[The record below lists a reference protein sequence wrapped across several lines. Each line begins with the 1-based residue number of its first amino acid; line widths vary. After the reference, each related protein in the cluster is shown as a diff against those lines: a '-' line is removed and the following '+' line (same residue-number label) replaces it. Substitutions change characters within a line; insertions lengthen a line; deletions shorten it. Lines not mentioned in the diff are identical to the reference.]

1 MANIILNEEQNNVY
15 NNLLKFLNS
24 DESEVLLIGYAGTG
38 KTTLITKFI
47 NDIIND
53 KLVKRIAI
61 AAPTHKAV
69 GIIKNKLYG
78 NIYEKEKS
86 KNLMKYVEVLTIHRL
101 LNYQNYID
109 NNGNTYFAKG
119 LVDTNWDIY
128 NLIVIDECSML
139 NNQIIND
146 IVLEL
151 QRNYEENKNN
161 KLKVIYLG
169 DPAQLPPVNQKIS
182 KIFTRDIT
190 KYYLEK
196 IIRTKNNNIMDL
208 SNQHRKWILSGN
220 DDDMPNLELYNSNTI
235 KIHDN
240 SSEWLNNFI
249 TNNSKNNI
257 ILSWTN
263 KKCNLYNDYIR
274 KAIFKK
280 ENLAKYELGEILIF
294 QDYYRVKL
302 GDYDKDNNKDNNNN
316 NNNYINFYTSEQVK
330 LYDIKTR
337 ITKFDNLKVKKSSSF
352 LPQNIVDI
360 YTDYVNKLNKIIDDN
375 PIRIYEMQVRKI
387 NSDEN
392 IYVDNFNK
400 LKKKIEI
407 NIYKSKSKT
416 LSQYEKL
423 VLINNIDKNINFM
436 NNLVHKYNETLF
448 TNGLNDENITIM
460 TIHEDDIIKYNEIV
474 EIGNIKLLK
483 LKEKLYSKINKIKDI
498 DNMEKCN
505 LFSIIEKKMNTLWKE
520 WQNKIIDSM
529 AQLNYG
535 YCITV
540 HKSQGSTFNNVY
552 IDIADIFENKS
563 KDEVLKCLYTAITRT
578 SDSLELLL

>member
-1 MANIILNEEQNNVY
+1 MTNIILNEEQNNVY
-15 NNLLKFLNS
+15 NNLLKFLQS

-86 KNLMKYVEVLTIHRL
+86 KNLKKYVEVLTIHRL

-151 QRNYEENKNN
+151 QRNYEENK

-220 DDDMPNLELYNSNTI
+220 DDDMPKLELYNSDTI

-240 SSEWLNNFI
+240 TSLWLNNFI

-280 ENLAKYELGEILIF
+280 ENLEKYELGEILIF

-302 GDYDKDNNKDNNNN
+302 GDSDNNKD

-337 ITKFDNLKVKKSSSF
+337 ITKFDNLKVKKSSSI
-352 LPQNIVDI
+352 LPENIVDI

-375 PIRIYEMQVRKI
+375 PIRIYELQVRKI

-416 LSQYEKL
+416 LSEYEKL

-436 NNLVHKYNETLF
+436 NNSVYKYHESLF
-448 TNGLNDENITIM
+448 NNVLNDENITIT

-474 EIGNIKLLK
+474 EIGNVKLLK

-498 DNMEKCN
+498 DNIEKCN

-520 WQNKIIDSM
+520 WQNKIIDSI

-540 HKSQGSTFNNVY
+540 HKSQGSTFSNVY

>member
-1 MANIILNEEQNNVY
+1 MTNDIILNEEQHNVY
-15 NNLLKFLNS
+15 NNLLKFLQS
-24 DESEVLLIGYAGTG
+24 DENELLLIGYAGTG

-47 NDIIND
+47 NDIINNRY
-53 KLVKRIAI
+53 VKRIAV

-109 NNGNTYFAKG
+109 NNGNSYFAKS
-119 LVDTNWDIY
+119 LVDTNWNIY

-146 IVLEL
+146 ILLEL
-151 QRNYEENKNN
+151 QKNYEENKQKNN
-161 KLKVIYLG
+161 KLKIIYLG

-196 IIRTKNNNIMDL
+196 IIRTNNNNIMDL

-220 DDDMPNLELYNSNTI
+220 DDDMPNLELYNSNSI
-235 KIHDN
+235 KIHN
-240 SSEWLNNFI
+240 NTKIWLDNFI
-249 TNNSKNNI
+249 NNNNKNNI

-274 KAIFKK
+274 KSIFKK
-280 ENLAKYELGEILIF
+280 ENLLKYELGEILIF
-294 QDYYRVKL
+294 QDYYRVKI
-302 GDYDKDNNKDNNNN
+302 NNNN
-316 NNNYINFYTSEQVK
+316 DNNDNNYINFYTSEQIK
-330 LYDIKTR
+330 LYNINTK
-337 ITKFDNLKVKKSSSF
+337 IIKFDNLKIKKTNSLLPEDINSIYINYVK
-352 LPQNIVDI
+352 
-360 YTDYVNKLNKIIDDN
+360 KLNKIIDDN
-375 PIRIYEMQVRKI
+375 PIKIYELQVKKI

-392 IYVDNFNK
+392 IYIDNFNN

-407 NIYKSKSKT
+407 SFNKLKYKV
-416 LSQYEKL
+416 LSENEKINF
-423 VLINNIDKNINFM
+423 INNIEKNINFI
-436 NNLVHKYNETLF
+436 NNLIYKYHESLIN
-448 TNGLNDENITIM
+448 NGLNTIDENIKIT
-460 TIHEDDIIKYNEIV
+460 TIHENDTIKYNEII

-483 LKEKLYSKINKIKDI
+483 LKEKLYSKINKIKNI
-498 DNMEKCN
+498 DNIEKCN
-505 LFSIIEKKMNTLWKE
+505 LFSIVEKKMNTLWKE
-520 WQNKIIDSM
+520 WQTKVIDSM

-540 HKSQGSTFNNVY
+540 HKSQGSTFSNVY
-552 IDIADIFENKS
+552 IDIADIFENKN
-563 KDEVLKCLYTAITRT
+563 KDEILKCLYTAITRT

>member
-1 MANIILNEEQNNVY
+1 MTLNEHRLSQISNIILNEEQNNVY

-47 NDIIND
+47 NDIVKD

-78 NIYEKEKS
+78 NIYEKENS
-86 KNLMKYVEVLTIHRL
+86 KNMMKYVEVLTIHRL

-220 DDDMPNLELYNSNTI
+220 DNDMPNLELYNSNTI

-240 SSEWLNNFI
+240 TSVWLNDFI
-249 TNNSKNNI
+249 TNNNKNNI
-257 ILSWTN
+257 ILCWTN
-263 KKCNLYNDYIR
+263 KKCNLYNDFIR

-280 ENLAKYELGEILIF
+280 QNLLKYELGEILIF
-294 QDYYRVKL
+294 QDYYRVKM
-302 GDYDKDNNKDNNNN
+302 DNNND
-316 NNNYINFYTSEQVK
+316 NYINFYTSEQIK
-330 LYDIKTR
+330 LYEINTK
-337 ITKFDNLKVKKSSSF
+337 IIKFDKLKVKNNSI
-352 LPQNIVDI
+352 LPENIVDI
-360 YTDYVNKLNKIIDDN
+360 YTNCVNKLNKIIDDN

-392 IYVDNFNK
+392 IYINNFNK

-407 NIYKSKSKT
+407 NIYKSKSKILT
-416 LSQYEKL
+416 EYEKL
-423 VLINNIDKNINFM
+423 VIINNIDKNINFM
-436 NNLVHKYNETLF
+436 NNLVYKYHESLFNNELI
-448 TNGLNDENITIM
+448 NENLTII
-460 TIHEDDIIKYNEIV
+460 TIHEDDTIKYNELV
-474 EIGNIKLLK
+474 EIGNGKLLK

-520 WQNKIIDSM
+520 WQNKIIDSI

-540 HKSQGSTFNNVY
+540 HKSQGSTFSNVY

-578 SDSLELLL
+578 SDSLDLLL

>member
-86 KNLMKYVEVLTIHRL
+86 KNLKKYVEVLTIHRL

-151 QRNYEENKNN
+151 QRNNEENK

-220 DDDMPNLELYNSNTI
+220 DDDMPKLELYNSDTI

-240 SSEWLNNFI
+240 TSLWLNNFI

-280 ENLAKYELGEILIF
+280 ENLEKYELGEILIF

-302 GDYDKDNNKDNNNN
+302 GDSDNNKD

-337 ITKFDNLKVKKSSSF
+337 ITKFDNLKVKKSSSI
-352 LPQNIVDI
+352 LPENIVDI

-375 PIRIYEMQVRKI
+375 PIRIYELQVRKI

-416 LSQYEKL
+416 LSEYEKL

-436 NNLVHKYNETLF
+436 NNSVYKYHESLF
-448 TNGLNDENITIM
+448 NNVLNDENITIT

-474 EIGNIKLLK
+474 EIGNVKLLK

-498 DNMEKCN
+498 DNIEKCN

-520 WQNKIIDSM
+520 WQNKIIDSI

-540 HKSQGSTFNNVY
+540 HKSQGSTFSNVY

>member
-24 DESEVLLIGYAGTG
+24 DESELLLIGYAGTG

-86 KNLMKYVEVLTIHRL
+86 KNLKKYIEVLTIHRL

-151 QRNYEENKNN
+151 ERNYENKNN

-196 IIRTKNNNIMDL
+196 IIRTNNNNIMDL
-208 SNQHRKWILSGN
+208 SNQHRKWILSG
-220 DDDMPNLELYNSNTI
+220 DDKDMPNLEIYNSNTI

-240 SSEWLNNFI
+240 TCVWLDNFI
-249 TNNSKNNI
+249 NNSNKNNI

-294 QDYYRVKL
+294 QDYYRVKI
-302 GDYDKDNNKDNNNN
+302 GDIENI
-316 NNNYINFYTSEQVK
+316 NNYINFYTSEQVK
-330 LYDIKTR
+330 LYDIKKK
-337 ITKFDNLKVKKSSSF
+337 ITKLENLKVKKTSNI
-352 LPQNIVDI
+352 LPDNINNIYIEYVD
-360 YTDYVNKLNKIIDDN
+360 KLNKIIDDN
-375 PIRIYEMQVRKI
+375 PIKIYELQVRKI

-392 IYVDNFNK
+392 IYVDNFNN

-416 LSQYEKL
+416 FTEYEKIAI
-423 VLINNIDKNINFM
+423 INNIDKNINFM
-436 NNLVHKYNETLF
+436 NNLVYKYNESLNN
-448 TNGLNDENITIM
+448 NGIVNADENITIT
-460 TIHEDDIIKYNEIV
+460 TIHEDDAIKYNEII
-474 EIGNIKLLK
+474 EIGNVKLLK

-498 DNMEKCN
+498 DNIEKCN

-540 HKSQGSTFNNVY
+540 HKSQGSTFSNVY

>member
-1 MANIILNEEQNNVY
+1 MSNIILNEEQNNVY
-15 NNLLKFLNS
+15 NNLLKFLQS
-24 DESEVLLIGYAGTG
+24 DESELLLIGYAGTG

-47 NDIIND
+47 NDIIN
-53 KLVKRIAI
+53 KKVVKRIAI

-78 NIYEKEKS
+78 NIYEKENSKS
-86 KNLMKYVEVLTIHRL
+86 LMKYVEVLTIHRL

-109 NNGNTYFAKG
+109 NNGNTYFSKG

-146 IVLEL
+146 IILEL
-151 QRNYEENKNN
+151 EKNYEDNKQKNN
-161 KLKVIYLG
+161 KLKIIYLG

-196 IIRTKNNNIMDL
+196 IIRTNNNNIMDL

-220 DDDMPNLELYNSNTI
+220 DDDMPNLELYNSNSI

-240 SSEWLNNFI
+240 TSIWLNNFI
-249 TNNSKNNI
+249 NNNNKNNI

-274 KAIFKK
+274 KSIFKK
-280 ENLAKYELGEILIF
+280 ENLSKYELGEILIF
-294 QDYYRVKL
+294 QDYYRVKI
-302 GDYDKDNNKDNNNN
+302 GDNKDI
-316 NNNYINFYTSEQVK
+316 NNYINFYTSEQVK
-330 LYDIKTR
+330 LYDINTK
-337 ITKFDNLKVKKSSSF
+337 ITKFENLKVKKTSNL
-352 LPQNIVDI
+352 LPENINDI
-360 YTDYVNKLNKIIDDN
+360 YIEYVEKLNKIIDDN
-375 PIRIYEMQVRKI
+375 PIKIYELQVRKI

-392 IYVDNFNK
+392 IYNDNFNN

-416 LSQYEKL
+416 FTEFEKINI
-423 VLINNIDKNINFM
+423 INNIDKNINFM
-436 NNLVHKYNETLF
+436 NNLVYKYNESLIN
-448 TNGLNDENITIM
+448 NGLINTIDENITIK
-460 TIHEDDIIKYNEIV
+460 TIHENDVIKYNELI

-498 DNMEKCN
+498 DNIKKCN

-520 WQNKIIDSM
+520 WQNKIIDSI

>member
-1 MANIILNEEQNNVY
+1 
-15 NNLLKFLNS
+15 
-24 DESEVLLIGYAGTG
+24 LIGYAGTG

-47 NDIIND
+47 NDIINK

-78 NIYEKEKS
+78 NIYEKENSKS
-86 KNLMKYVEVLTIHRL
+86 LMKYVEVLTIHRL

-109 NNGNTYFAKG
+109 NNGNTYFSKG

-146 IVLEL
+146 IILEL
-151 QRNYEENKNN
+151 EKNYEDNKQKNN
-161 KLKVIYLG
+161 KLKIIYLG

-196 IIRTKNNNIMDL
+196 IIRTNNNNIMDL

-220 DDDMPNLELYNSNTI
+220 DDDMPNLELYNSNSI

-240 SSEWLNNFI
+240 TSIWLNNFI
-249 TNNSKNNI
+249 NNNNKNNI

-274 KAIFKK
+274 KSIFKK
-280 ENLAKYELGEILIF
+280 ENLSKYELGEILIF
-294 QDYYRVKL
+294 QDYYRVKI
-302 GDYDKDNNKDNNNN
+302 GESDNIKNNNKDI
-316 NNNYINFYTSEQVK
+316 NNYINFYTSEQVK
-330 LYDIKTR
+330 LYDINTK
-337 ITKFDNLKVKKSSSF
+337 ITKFENLKVKKTSNL
-352 LPQNIVDI
+352 LPENINDI
-360 YTDYVNKLNKIIDDN
+360 YIEYVEKLNKIIDDN
-375 PIRIYEMQVRKI
+375 PIKIYELQVRKI

-392 IYVDNFNK
+392 IYNDNFNN

-416 LSQYEKL
+416 FTEFEKINI
-423 VLINNIDKNINFM
+423 INNIDKNINFM
-436 NNLVHKYNETLF
+436 NNLVYKYNESLIN
-448 TNGLNDENITIM
+448 NGLINTIDENITIK
-460 TIHEDDIIKYNEIV
+460 TIHENDVIKYNELI

-498 DNMEKCN
+498 DNINKCN
-505 LFSIIEKKMNTLWKE
+505 LFSIVEKKMNALWKE

>member
-1 MANIILNEEQNNVY
+1 MSNIILNEEQNNVY
-15 NNLLKFLNS
+15 NNLLNFLKS

-47 NDIIND
+47 NDIINN
-53 KLVKRIAI
+53 KYVKRIAI

-78 NIYEKEKS
+78 NIYEKENSKS
-86 KNLMKYVEVLTIHRL
+86 LMKYVEVLTIHRL
-101 LNYQNYID
+101 LNYQNYVD

-146 IVLEL
+146 IILEL
-151 QRNYEENKNN
+151 ERNYENKNN
-161 KLKVIYLG
+161 KLKIIYLG

-196 IIRTKNNNIMDL
+196 IIRTNNNNIMDL

-220 DDDMPNLELYNSNTI
+220 DNDMPNLELYNSNTI

-240 SSEWLNNFI
+240 TNEWLNNFI
-249 TNNSKNNI
+249 TNTNKNNI

-263 KKCNLYNDYIR
+263 KKCNLYNDFIR
-274 KAIFKK
+274 KSIFKK
-280 ENLAKYELGEILIF
+280 ENLSRYELGEILIF
-294 QDYYRVKL
+294 QDYYRVKISE
-302 GDYDKDNNKDNNNN
+302 NKDINS
-316 NNNYINFYTSEQVK
+316 YINFYTSEQVK
-330 LYDIKTR
+330 LYNINTK
-337 ITKFDNLKVKKSSSF
+337 IIKFDNLKVKKTSNL
-352 LPQNIVDI
+352 LPENINNL
-360 YTDYVNKLNKIIDDN
+360 YVEYIEKLNKIIDDN
-375 PIRIYEMQVRKI
+375 PIKIYELEIRKI

-392 IYVDNFNK
+392 IYIDNFNN

-416 LSQYEKL
+416 YSQYEKINI
-423 VLINNIDKNINFM
+423 INNIDKNINFM
-436 NNLVHKYNETLF
+436 NNLVYKYNESLY
-448 TNGLNDENITIM
+448 NNELINENITIH
-460 TIHEDDIIKYNEIV
+460 TIHEDDIIKYNEII

-483 LKEKLYSKINKIKDI
+483 LKEKLYSQINKIKNTNNI
-498 DNMEKCN
+498 EKCN
-505 LFSIIEKKMNTLWKE
+505 FFSIIEKKMNTLWKD
-520 WQNKIIDSM
+520 WQSKIIDSM

>member
-1 MANIILNEEQNNVY
+1 MANIILNDEQNNVY
-15 NNLLKFLNS
+15 NNLLKFLQS

-47 NDIIND
+47 NDIIKD

-86 KNLMKYVEVLTIHRL
+86 KNLKKYVEVLTIHRL

-109 NNGNTYFAKG
+109 NNGNSYFAKG

-249 TNNSKNNI
+249 TNSSKNNI

-294 QDYYRVKL
+294 QDYYRVKI
-302 GDYDKDNNKDNNNN
+302 GDNKDI
-316 NNNYINFYTSEQVK
+316 NNYINFYTSEQVK

-337 ITKFDNLKVKKSSSF
+337 IIKFDNLKVKKSSSI
-352 LPQNIVDI
+352 LPENIVDI
-360 YTDYVNKLNKIIDDN
+360 YNDYVNKLNKIIDDN
-375 PIRIYEMQVRKI
+375 PIKIYEMQVRKI

-416 LSQYEKL
+416 LTEYEKL

-436 NNLVHKYNETLF
+436 NNLVYKYNETLF
-448 TNGLNDENITIM
+448 NNELINENITIT
-460 TIHEDDIIKYNEIV
+460 TIHEDDAIKYNEII
-474 EIGNIKLLK
+474 EIGNVKLLK

-498 DNMEKCN
+498 DNIEKCN

>member
-1 MANIILNEEQNNVY
+1 MANIILNEEQSNVY
-15 NNLLKFLNS
+15 NNLLNFLSS

-47 NDIIND
+47 NDIINN

-86 KNLMKYVEVLTIHRL
+86 KNLKKYVEVLTIHRL

-146 IVLEL
+146 IILEL
-151 QRNYEENKNN
+151 ERNFENKNN

-196 IIRTKNNNIMDL
+196 IIRTNNNNIMDL

-220 DDDMPNLELYNSNTI
+220 DKDMPNLELFNSDTI

-240 SSEWLNNFI
+240 TTVWLNNFI
-249 TNNSKNNI
+249 NNSNKNNI

-280 ENLAKYELGEILIF
+280 ENLSKYELGEILIF
-294 QDYYRVKL
+294 QDYYRVKI
-302 GDYDKDNNKDNNNN
+302 GDDNI
-316 NNNYINFYTSEQVK
+316 NNYINFYTSEQVK
-330 LYDIKTR
+330 LFDINTK
-337 ITKFDNLKVKKSSSF
+337 ITKLENLKVMKSNNI
-352 LPQNIVDI
+352 LPENIFNIYIEYVD
-360 YTDYVNKLNKIIDDN
+360 KLNKIIDDN
-375 PIRIYEMQVRKI
+375 PIKIYELQVRKI

-392 IYVDNFNK
+392 IYIDNFNN

-416 LSQYEKL
+416 LTNKDKIDI
-423 VLINNIDKNINFM
+423 INNIDKNINFI
-436 NNLVHKYNETLF
+436 NNTVYKYHESLIND
-448 TNGLNDENITIM
+448 GLINENITIK
-460 TIHEDDIIKYNEIV
+460 TIHEDDAIKYNEII
-474 EIGNIKLLK
+474 EIGNVKLLK

-498 DNMEKCN
+498 DNVEKCN

-520 WQNKIIDSM
+520 WQNKIIDSI

-540 HKSQGSTFNNVY
+540 HKSQGSTFSNVY

>member
-1 MANIILNEEQNNVY
+1 MSNIILNEEQNNVY
-15 NNLLKFLNS
+15 NNLLKFLQSN
-24 DESEVLLIGYAGTG
+24 ESEVLLIGYAGTG

-47 NDIIND
+47 NDIINN

-78 NIYEKEKS
+78 NISEKENS

-146 IVLEL
+146 IIIELEK
-151 QRNYEENKNN
+151 NYEENKNN

-196 IIRTKNNNIMDL
+196 IIRTNNNNIMDL
-208 SNQHRKWILSGN
+208 SNQHRKWILSG
-220 DDDMPNLELYNSNTI
+220 DDKDMPNLELYNSNSI

-240 SSEWLNNFI
+240 TSVWLNNFI
-249 TNNSKNNI
+249 NNNNKNNI

-280 ENLAKYELGEILIF
+280 QNLSKYELGEILIF
-294 QDYYRVKL
+294 QDYYRVKI
-302 GDYDKDNNKDNNNN
+302 GENDNIKNNNN
-316 NNNYINFYTSEQVK
+316 INNYINFYTSEQVK
-330 LYDIKTR
+330 LYGINTKIIK
-337 ITKFDNLKVKKSSSF
+337 FENLKVKKTSSL
-352 LPQNIVDI
+352 LPENINDI
-360 YTDYVNKLNKIIDDN
+360 YIEYVDKLNKIINDN
-375 PIRIYEMQVRKI
+375 PIKIYELQVRKI

-392 IYVDNFNK
+392 IYNDNFNN

-407 NIYKSKSKT
+407 NIYKSKFKT
-416 LSQYEKL
+416 FTEYEKINI
-423 VLINNIDKNINFM
+423 INNIDKNINFM
-436 NNLVHKYNETLF
+436 NNLVHKYHELLIN
-448 TNGLNDENITIM
+448 NGLINENITIK
-460 TIHEDDIIKYNEIV
+460 TIHENDVIKYNELI

-498 DNMEKCN
+498 DNIKKCN
-505 LFSIIEKKMNTLWKE
+505 LFSFVEKKMNTLWKE
-520 WQNKIIDSM
+520 WQSKIIDSI

-540 HKSQGSTFNNVY
+540 HKSQGSTFSNVY

>member
-1 MANIILNEEQNNVY
+1 MANIILNEEQQNVY
-15 NNLLKFLNS
+15 NNLLKFLQS

-47 NDIIND
+47 NDIINN
-53 KLVKRIAI
+53 KLVKRIAL

-78 NIYEKEKS
+78 NIYD
-86 KNLMKYVEVLTIHRL
+86 KNLMKYVEILTIHRL

-146 IVLEL
+146 ILLEL
-151 QRNYEENKNN
+151 ERNYENKNN

-196 IIRTKNNNIMDL
+196 IIRTNNNNIMDL

-220 DDDMPNLELYNSNTI
+220 DDDMPNLEKYNSTTI
-235 KIHDN
+235 KIHN
-240 SSEWLNNFI
+240 NTSVWLNNFI
-249 TNNSKNNI
+249 NNNNKNNI
-257 ILSWTN
+257 ILCWTN

-280 ENLAKYELGEILIF
+280 ENLSKYELGEILIF
-294 QDYYRVKL
+294 KDYYRVKI
-302 GDYDKDNNKDNNNN
+302 GDSDNIKNNNKDI
-316 NNNYINFYTSEQVK
+316 NNYINFYTSEQVK
-330 LYDIKTR
+330 LYDINTKK
-337 ITKFDNLKVKKSSSF
+337 IKFDNLKVKKTSSI
-352 LPQNIVDI
+352 LPENIVNI
-360 YTDYVNKLNKIIDDN
+360 YTEYVEKLNKIIDDN
-375 PIRIYEMQVRKI
+375 PIKIYELQVRKI

-400 LKKKIEI
+400 LKKKVEI
-407 NIYKSKSKT
+407 NIYKSKSKILT
-416 LSQYEKL
+416 EYEKL
-423 VLINNIDKNINFM
+423 DIINNIDKNINFM
-436 NNLVHKYNETLF
+436 NNLVYKYYESLIND
-448 TNGLNDENITIM
+448 GLINENITIK
-460 TIHEDDIIKYNEIV
+460 TIHEDDVIKYNELID
-474 EIGNIKLLK
+474 IGNIKLLK

-498 DNMEKCN
+498 DNMKKCN
-505 LFSIIEKKMNTLWKE
+505 LFSIVEKKMNALWKD

>member
-1 MANIILNEEQNNVY
+1 MINIILNEEQNNVY
-15 NNLLKFLNS
+15 NNLLKFLHS

-47 NDIIND
+47 NDIINQR
-53 KLVKRIAI
+53 LVKRIAI

-78 NIYEKEKS
+78 NIYEKENSKS
-86 KNLMKYVEVLTIHRL
+86 LMKYVEVLTIHRL

-151 QRNYEENKNN
+151 EKNYEDNKQKNN
-161 KLKVIYLG
+161 KLKIIYLG

-196 IIRTKNNNIMDL
+196 IIRTNNNNIMDL
-208 SNQHRKWILSGN
+208 SNQHRKWILSG
-220 DDDMPNLELYNSNTI
+220 DDKDMPNLELYNSNSI

-240 SSEWLNNFI
+240 TSVWLNNFI
-249 TNNSKNNI
+249 NNNNKNNI

-280 ENLAKYELGEILIF
+280 QNLSKYELGEILIF
-294 QDYYRVKL
+294 QDYYRVKI
-302 GDYDKDNNKDNNNN
+302 GENDNIKNNNN
-316 NNNYINFYTSEQVK
+316 INNYINFYTSEQVK
-330 LYDIKTR
+330 LYGINTKIIK
-337 ITKFDNLKVKKSSSF
+337 FENLKVKKTSSL
-352 LPQNIVDI
+352 LPENINDI
-360 YTDYVNKLNKIIDDN
+360 YIEYVDKLNKIINDN
-375 PIRIYEMQVRKI
+375 PIKIYELQVRKI

-392 IYVDNFNK
+392 IYNDNFNN

-407 NIYKSKSKT
+407 NIYKSKFKT
-416 LSQYEKL
+416 FTEYEKINI
-423 VLINNIDKNINFM
+423 INNIDKNINFM
-436 NNLVHKYNETLF
+436 NNLVHKYHESLIN
-448 TNGLNDENITIM
+448 NGLINENITIK
-460 TIHEDDIIKYNEIV
+460 TIHENDVIKYNELI

-498 DNMEKCN
+498 DNIKKCN
-505 LFSIIEKKMNTLWKE
+505 LFSFVEKKMNTLWKE
-520 WQNKIIDSM
+520 WQSKIIDSI

-540 HKSQGSTFNNVY
+540 HKSQGSTFSNVY

>member
-1 MANIILNEEQNNVY
+1 MHHIILNEEQNNVY
-15 NNLLKFLNS
+15 NNLLKFLQS

-47 NDIIND
+47 NDIIKE

-78 NIYEKEKS
+78 NIYEKENS
-86 KNLMKYVEVLTIHRL
+86 KNFMKYVEVLTIHRL

-146 IVLEL
+146 IILEL
-151 QRNYEENKNN
+151 QRNNEENKNN

-208 SNQHRKWILSGN
+208 SNQHRKWILSG
-220 DDDMPNLELYNSNTI
+220 DDKDMPNLELYNSNTI

-240 SSEWLNNFI
+240 SSVWLNNFI
-249 TNNSKNNI
+249 TNSNKNNI

-294 QDYYRVKL
+294 QDYYRVKI
-302 GDYDKDNNKDNNNN
+302 GDSNNIKNNNKDT
-316 NNNYINFYTSEQVK
+316 NNYINFYTSEQVK

-337 ITKFDNLKVKKSSSF
+337 ITKFDNLKVKKSSSI
-352 LPQNIVDI
+352 LPENIVDI

-375 PIRIYEMQVRKI
+375 PIRIYELQVSKI
-387 NSDEN
+387 NNDEN

-407 NIYKSKSKT
+407 NIYKSKSKILT
-416 LSQYEKL
+416 EYEKL
-423 VLINNIDKNINFM
+423 VIINNIDKNINFM
-436 NNLVHKYNETLF
+436 NNSVYKYHESLF
-448 TNGLNDENITIM
+448 NNGLNDENITII
-460 TIHEDDIIKYNEIV
+460 TIHEDDTIKYNELV

-505 LFSIIEKKMNTLWKE
+505 LFSIIEKKMNTLSNWFC
-520 WQNKIIDSM
+520 S
-529 AQLNYG
+529 G
-535 YCITV
+535 YMPRI
-540 HKSQGSTFNNVY
+540 
-552 IDIADIFENKS
+552 
-563 KDEVLKCLYTAITRT
+563 
-578 SDSLELLL
+578 

>member
-1 MANIILNEEQNNVY
+1 MTNDIILNEEQHNVY
-15 NNLLKFLNS
+15 NNLLKFLQS
-24 DESEVLLIGYAGTG
+24 DENELLLIGYAGTG

-47 NDIIND
+47 NDIINNRY
-53 KLVKRIAI
+53 VKRIAV

-109 NNGNTYFAKG
+109 NNGNSYFAKS
-119 LVDTNWDIY
+119 LVDTNWNIY

-146 IVLEL
+146 ILLEL
-151 QRNYEENKNN
+151 QKNYEENKQKNN
-161 KLKVIYLG
+161 KLKIIYLG

-196 IIRTKNNNIMDL
+196 IIRTNNNNIMDL

-220 DDDMPNLELYNSNTI
+220 DDDMPNLELYNSNSI
-235 KIHDN
+235 KIHN
-240 SSEWLNNFI
+240 NTKIWLNNFI
-249 TNNSKNNI
+249 NNNNKNNI

-274 KAIFKK
+274 KSIFKK
-280 ENLAKYELGEILIF
+280 ENLLKYELGEILIF
-294 QDYYRVKL
+294 QDYYRVKI
-302 GDYDKDNNKDNNNN
+302 NNND
-316 NNNYINFYTSEQVK
+316 NNYINFYTSEQIK
-330 LYDIKTR
+330 LYNINTK
-337 ITKFDNLKVKKSSSF
+337 IIKFDNLKIKKTNSLLPEDINSIYINYVK
-352 LPQNIVDI
+352 
-360 YTDYVNKLNKIIDDN
+360 KLNKIIDDN
-375 PIRIYEMQVRKI
+375 PIKIYELQVKKI

-392 IYVDNFNK
+392 IYIDNFNN

-407 NIYKSKSKT
+407 SFNKLKYKV
-416 LSQYEKL
+416 LSENEKINF
-423 VLINNIDKNINFM
+423 INNIEKNINFI
-436 NNLVHKYNETLF
+436 NNLIYKYHESLIN
-448 TNGLNDENITIM
+448 NGLNAIDENIKIT
-460 TIHEDDIIKYNEIV
+460 TIHENDTIKYNEII

-483 LKEKLYSKINKIKDI
+483 LKEKLYSKINKIKNI
-498 DNMEKCN
+498 DNIEKCN
-505 LFSIIEKKMNTLWKE
+505 LFSIVEKKMNTLWKE
-520 WQNKIIDSM
+520 WQTKVIDSM

-540 HKSQGSTFNNVY
+540 HKSQGSTFSNVY
-552 IDIADIFENKS
+552 IDIADIFENKN
-563 KDEVLKCLYTAITRT
+563 KDEILKCLYTAITRT

>member
-15 NNLLKFLNS
+15 NNLLKFLQS
-24 DESEVLLIGYAGTG
+24 DENEVLLIGYAGTG

-47 NDIIND
+47 NDIINN

-78 NIYEKEKS
+78 NIYEKEQS

-109 NNGNTYFAKG
+109 NNGNTYFAKS

-146 IVLEL
+146 ILLEL
-151 QRNYEENKNN
+151 EKNYENKNN
-161 KLKVIYLG
+161 KLKIIYLG

-182 KIFTRDIT
+182 KIFTRNIT

-196 IIRTKNNNIMDL
+196 IIRTNNNNIMDL

-220 DDDMPNLELYNSNTI
+220 DDDMPNLELYNSNSI

-240 SSEWLNNFI
+240 TSVWLNNFI
-249 TNNSKNNI
+249 NNNNKNNI

-274 KAIFKK
+274 KSIFKK
-280 ENLAKYELGEILIF
+280 ENLSKYELGEILIF
-294 QDYYRVKL
+294 QDYYRVKI
-302 GDYDKDNNKDNNNN
+302 GDNKDIH
-316 NNNYINFYTSEQVK
+316 NYINFYTSEQVK
-330 LYDIKTR
+330 LYDINTK
-337 ITKFDNLKVKKSSSF
+337 IIKFDNLKVKKTSSI
-352 LPQNIVDI
+352 LPENIFDI
-360 YTDYVNKLNKIIDDN
+360 YTDYVNKLNKIINDN
-375 PIRIYEMQVRKI
+375 PIKIYEMQVRKI

-407 NIYKSKSKT
+407 NIYKSKSKILT
-416 LSQYEKL
+416 EYEKL
-423 VLINNIDKNINFM
+423 DIINNIDKNINFM
-436 NNLVHKYNETLF
+436 NNLVYKYNESLF
-448 TNGLNDENITIM
+448 NNGFINENITIT
-460 TIHEDDIIKYNEIV
+460 TIHEDDVIKYNELV

-483 LKEKLYSKINKIKDI
+483 LKEKLYSKINKIKNI
-498 DNMEKCN
+498 ENIEKCN

-520 WQNKIIDSM
+520 WQSKIIDSI

-540 HKSQGSTFNNVY
+540 HKSQGSTFSNVY

>member
-1 MANIILNEEQNNVY
+1 MANIILNEEQSNVY
-15 NNLLKFLNS
+15 NNLLNFLSS

-47 NDIIND
+47 NDIINN

-86 KNLMKYVEVLTIHRL
+86 KNLKKYVEVLTIHRL

-146 IVLEL
+146 IILEL
-151 QRNYEENKNN
+151 ERNFENKNN
-161 KLKVIYLG
+161 KLKIIYLG

-196 IIRTKNNNIMDL
+196 IIRTNSNNIMDL

-220 DDDMPNLELYNSNTI
+220 DKDMPNLELFNSDTI

-240 SSEWLNNFI
+240 TTVWLNNFI
-249 TNNSKNNI
+249 NNSNKNNI

-280 ENLAKYELGEILIF
+280 ENLSKYELGEILIF
-294 QDYYRVKL
+294 QDYYRVKI
-302 GDYDKDNNKDNNNN
+302 GDDNI
-316 NNNYINFYTSEQVK
+316 NNYINFYTSEQVK
-330 LYDIKTR
+330 LFDINTK
-337 ITKFDNLKVKKSSSF
+337 ITKLENLKVMKSNNI
-352 LPQNIVDI
+352 LPENIFNIYIEYVD
-360 YTDYVNKLNKIIDDN
+360 KLNKIIDDN
-375 PIRIYEMQVRKI
+375 PIKIYELQVRKI

-392 IYVDNFNK
+392 IYIDNFNN

-416 LSQYEKL
+416 LTNKDKIDI
-423 VLINNIDKNINFM
+423 INNIDKNINFI
-436 NNLVHKYNETLF
+436 NNTVYKYHESLIND
-448 TNGLNDENITIM
+448 GLINENITIK
-460 TIHEDDIIKYNEIV
+460 TIHEDDAIKYNEII
-474 EIGNIKLLK
+474 EIGNVKLLK

-498 DNMEKCN
+498 DNVGKCN
-505 LFSIIEKKMNTLWKE
+505 LFSVVEKKMNTLWKE
-520 WQNKIIDSM
+520 WQNKIIDSI

-540 HKSQGSTFNNVY
+540 HKSQGSTFSNVY

>member
-1 MANIILNEEQNNVY
+1 MTNIILNEEQKNVY
-15 NNLLKFLNS
+15 NNLLKFLQS

-53 KLVKRIAI
+53 KLVKRIAL

-78 NIYEKEKS
+78 NIYEKENS
-86 KNLMKYVEVLTIHRL
+86 KNLMKYVEILTIHRL

-146 IVLEL
+146 ILLEL
-151 QRNYEENKNN
+151 EKNYENKHN

-169 DPAQLPPVNQKIS
+169 DPAQLPTVNQKIS

-196 IIRTKNNNIMDL
+196 IIRTNNNNIMDL

-235 KIHDN
+235 KIHN
-240 SSEWLNNFI
+240 NTKVWLDNFI
-249 TNNSKNNI
+249 NNNNKNNI

-280 ENLAKYELGEILIF
+280 ENLSKYELGEILIF
-294 QDYYRVKL
+294 QDYYRVKI
-302 GDYDKDNNKDNNNN
+302 GDSDNIKNNNKDM
-316 NNNYINFYTSEQVK
+316 NNYINFYTSEQVK
-330 LYDIKTR
+330 LYDINTKK
-337 ITKFDNLKVKKSSSF
+337 IKFDNLKVKKTSSI
-352 LPQNIVDI
+352 LPENINNI
-360 YTDYVNKLNKIIDDN
+360 YTEYVEKLNKIIDDN
-375 PIRIYEMQVRKI
+375 PIKIYELQVRKI

-392 IYVDNFNK
+392 IYVNNFNN
-400 LKKKIEI
+400 LKKKIENNFYKIKSKMLTEIDKI
-407 NIYKSKSKT
+407 NI
-416 LSQYEKL
+416 
-423 VLINNIDKNINFM
+423 INNIDKNINFM
-436 NNLVHKYNETLF
+436 NNLVYKYHESLI
-448 TNGLNDENITIM
+448 NDELINENITIK
-460 TIHEDDIIKYNEIV
+460 TIHEDDTIKYNELI

-498 DNMEKCN
+498 NNIEKCN
-505 LFSIIEKKMNTLWKE
+505 LFSIVEKKMNTLWKE

-540 HKSQGSTFNNVY
+540 HKSQGSTFSNVY

>member
-1 MANIILNEEQNNVY
+1 MTNIILNEEQNNVY
-15 NNLLKFLNS
+15 NNLLKFLQS

-78 NIYEKEKS
+78 NIYDKGNS

-240 SSEWLNNFI
+240 SSIWLNNFI
-249 TNNSKNNI
+249 NNNNKNNI

-294 QDYYRVKL
+294 QDYYRVKI
-302 GDYDKDNNKDNNNN
+302 GDSNNINNKD

-337 ITKFDNLKVKKSSSF
+337 IIKFDNLKVKKSSSI
-352 LPQNIVDI
+352 LPENIVDI
-360 YTDYVNKLNKIIDDN
+360 YTDYVNKLNKIINDN

-416 LSQYEKL
+416 LTEYEKL

-436 NNLVHKYNETLF
+436 NNLVYKYNETLF
-448 TNGLNDENITIM
+448 NNELINENITIT
-460 TIHEDDIIKYNEIV
+460 TIHEDDVIKYNEII

-498 DNMEKCN
+498 DNMQKCN

>member
-1 MANIILNEEQNNVY
+1 MTNIILNEEQNNVY
-15 NNLLKFLNS
+15 QNLLKFLHS
-24 DESEVLLIGYAGTG
+24 DESEALLIGYAGTG

-47 NDIIND
+47 NDIINQ
-53 KLVKRIAI
+53 KLVKRIAL

-78 NIYEKEKS
+78 NIYEKENSKS
-86 KNLMKYVEVLTIHRL
+86 LMKYVEVLTIHRL

-151 QRNYEENKNN
+151 ERNYEENKNN

-182 KIFTRDIT
+182 KIFTRNIS

-196 IIRTKNNNIMDL
+196 IIRTNNNNIMDL

-240 SSEWLNNFI
+240 TNIWLNNFI
-249 TNNSKNNI
+249 NNSNKNNI

-263 KKCNLYNDYIR
+263 KKCNIYNDYVR

-280 ENLAKYELGEILIF
+280 ENLSKYELGEILIF
-294 QDYYRVKL
+294 QDYYRVKIR
-302 GDYDKDNNKDNNNN
+302 DSDNINNKDNY
-316 NNNYINFYTSEQVK
+316 NYINFYTSEQVK
-330 LYDIKTR
+330 LYDINTK
-337 ITKFDNLKVKKSSSF
+337 IIKFDNLKVKKSSSI
-352 LPQNIVDI
+352 LPENIVDI
-360 YTDYVNKLNKIIDDN
+360 YTDYVNKLNKIINDN
-375 PIRIYEMQVRKI
+375 PIKIYEMQIRKI

-392 IYVDNFNK
+392 IYIDNFNK

-416 LSQYEKL
+416 FTEYEKINI
-423 VLINNIDKNINFM
+423 INNIDKNINFM
-436 NNLVHKYNETLF
+436 NNLVYKYNESLF
-448 TNGLNDENITIM
+448 NNSLINENITIM
-460 TIHEDDIIKYNEIV
+460 TIHEDDIIKYNEII

-520 WQNKIIDSM
+520 WQNKIIDSV

-540 HKSQGSTFNNVY
+540 HKSQGSTFSNVY

>member
-1 MANIILNEEQNNVY
+1 MSNIILNEEQNNVY
-15 NNLLKFLNS
+15 DNLLKFLQSN
-24 DESEVLLIGYAGTG
+24 ENEVLLIGYAGTG

-47 NDIIND
+47 NDIIKD
-53 KLVKRIAI
+53 KLVKRIAL

-78 NIYEKEKS
+78 NLYEKDNSKS
-86 KNLMKYVEVLTIHRL
+86 LTKYVEVLTIHRL

-146 IVLEL
+146 IILEL
-151 QRNYEENKNN
+151 QKNYEENKNN

-196 IIRTKNNNIMDL
+196 IIRTNNNNIMDL
-208 SNQHRKWILSGN
+208 SNQHRKWILSG
-220 DDDMPNLELYNSNTI
+220 DDKDMPNLELYNSNTI

-240 SSEWLNNFI
+240 SKEWLNNFI
-249 TNNSKNNI
+249 NNNNKNNI

-294 QDYYRVKL
+294 QDYYRVKI
-302 GDYDKDNNKDNNNN
+302 DDNKE

-330 LYDIKTR
+330 LYDIKTK
-337 ITKFDNLKVKKSSSF
+337 IIKFDNLKIKKISSI
-352 LPQNIVDI
+352 LPENIVNI
-360 YTDYVNKLNKIIDDN
+360 YTECIEKLNKIIDDN
-375 PIRIYEMQVRKI
+375 PIKIYELQVRKI
-387 NSDEN
+387 NGDEN
-392 IYVDNFNK
+392 IYINK
-400 LKKKIEI
+400 YNNIKKKIEI

-416 LSQYEKL
+416 LSEDDKTYIIK
-423 VLINNIDKNINFM
+423 NIDKNINFM
-436 NNLVHKYNETLF
+436 NNLVHKYHESLIN
-448 TNGLNDENITIM
+448 NGLINTFNKNITI
-460 TIHEDDIIKYNEIV
+460 TSIHEDDAVKYNELI

-483 LKEKLYSKINKIKDI
+483 LKERLYSKINKIKNI
-498 DNMEKCN
+498 DNIEKCN
-505 LFSIIEKKMNTLWKE
+505 FFSIIEKKMNTLWKE
-520 WQNKIIDSM
+520 WQNKIIDSN

-540 HKSQGSTFNNVY
+540 HKSQGSTFSNVY

>member
-1 MANIILNEEQNNVY
+1 MSNIILNEEQNNVY
-15 NNLLKFLNS
+15 DNLLKFLQSN
-24 DESEVLLIGYAGTG
+24 ENEVLLIGYAGTG

-47 NDIIND
+47 NDIIKD
-53 KLVKRIAI
+53 KLVKRIAL

-78 NIYEKEKS
+78 NLYEKDNSKS
-86 KNLMKYVEVLTIHRL
+86 LTKYVEVLTIHRL

-146 IVLEL
+146 IILEL
-151 QRNYEENKNN
+151 QKNYEENKNN

-196 IIRTKNNNIMDL
+196 IIRTNNNNIMDL
-208 SNQHRKWILSGN
+208 SNQHRKWILSG
-220 DDDMPNLELYNSNTI
+220 DDKDMPNLELYNSNTI

-240 SSEWLNNFI
+240 SKEWLNNFI
-249 TNNSKNNI
+249 NNNNKNNI

-294 QDYYRVKL
+294 QDYYRVKI
-302 GDYDKDNNKDNNNN
+302 DDNKE

-330 LYDIKTR
+330 LYDIKTK
-337 ITKFDNLKVKKSSSF
+337 IIKFDNLKIKKISSI
-352 LPQNIVDI
+352 LPENIVNI
-360 YTDYVNKLNKIIDDN
+360 YTECIEKLNKIIDDN
-375 PIRIYEMQVRKI
+375 PIKIYELQVRKI
-387 NSDEN
+387 NGDEN
-392 IYVDNFNK
+392 IYIDNYNNI
-400 LKKKIEI
+400 KKKIEI

-416 LSQYEKL
+416 LSEDDKTYIIK
-423 VLINNIDKNINFM
+423 NIDKNINFM
-436 NNLVHKYNETLF
+436 NNLVHKYHESLIN
-448 TNGLNDENITIM
+448 NGLINTFNKNITI
-460 TIHEDDIIKYNEIV
+460 TSIHEDDAVKYNELI

-483 LKEKLYSKINKIKDI
+483 LKERLYSKINKIKNI
-498 DNMEKCN
+498 DNIEKCN
-505 LFSIIEKKMNTLWKE
+505 FFSIIEKKMNTLWKE
-520 WQNKIIDSM
+520 WQNKIIDSN

-540 HKSQGSTFNNVY
+540 HKSQGSTFSNVY

>member
-1 MANIILNEEQNNVY
+1 MTNIILNEEQNNVY
-15 NNLLKFLNS
+15 NNLLNFLRS

-47 NDIIND
+47 NDIINN

-78 NIYEKEKS
+78 NIYEKENS
-86 KNLMKYVEVLTIHRL
+86 KILMKYVEVLTIHRL

-146 IVLEL
+146 IILEL
-151 QRNYEENKNN
+151 ERNYEENKNN

-196 IIRTKNNNIMDL
+196 IIRTNNNNIMDL

-240 SSEWLNNFI
+240 TSVWLNNFI
-249 TNNSKNNI
+249 NNNNKNNI

-274 KAIFKK
+274 KSIFKK
-280 ENLAKYELGEILIF
+280 ENLSKYELGEILIF
-294 QDYYRVKL
+294 QDYYRVKI
-302 GDYDKDNNKDNNNN
+302 GDNKDI
-316 NNNYINFYTSEQVK
+316 NNYINFYTSEQVK
-330 LYDIKTR
+330 LYDINMKK
-337 ITKFDNLKVKKSSSF
+337 TKFDNLKVKKTSNI
-352 LPQNIVDI
+352 LPENINNI
-360 YTDYVNKLNKIIDDN
+360 YTDYVEKLNKIIDDN
-375 PIRIYEMQVRKI
+375 PIKIYELQVRKI

-392 IYVDNFNK
+392 IYFDNFNN

-407 NIYKSKSKT
+407 NIYKSKSKILT
-416 LSQYEKL
+416 EYDKMNI
-423 VLINNIDKNINFM
+423 INNIDKNINYM
-436 NNLVHKYNETLF
+436 NNLVYKYNESLI
-448 TNGLNDENITIM
+448 NDDLINENIAIS
-460 TIHEDDIIKYNEIV
+460 TIHEDDIIKYNELI

-483 LKEKLYSKINKIKDI
+483 LKEKLYSKINKIKNI
-498 DNMEKCN
+498 DNIEKCN

-520 WQNKIIDSM
+520 WQNKIIDSI

-540 HKSQGSTFNNVY
+540 HKSQGSTFSNVY

>member
-1 MANIILNEEQNNVY
+1 MSNIILNEEQNNVY
-15 NNLLKFLNS
+15 DNLLKFLQSN
-24 DESEVLLIGYAGTG
+24 ENEVLLIGYAGTG

-47 NDIIND
+47 NDIIKD
-53 KLVKRIAI
+53 KLVKRIAL

-78 NIYEKEKS
+78 NLYEKDNSKS
-86 KNLMKYVEVLTIHRL
+86 LTKYVEVLTIHRL

-146 IVLEL
+146 IILEL
-151 QRNYEENKNN
+151 QKNYEENKNN

-196 IIRTKNNNIMDL
+196 IIRTNNNNIMDL
-208 SNQHRKWILSGN
+208 SNQHRKWILSG
-220 DDDMPNLELYNSNTI
+220 DDKDMPNLELYNSNTI

-240 SSEWLNNFI
+240 SKEWLNNFI
-249 TNNSKNNI
+249 NNNNKNNI

-294 QDYYRVKL
+294 QDYYRVKI
-302 GDYDKDNNKDNNNN
+302 DDNKE

-330 LYDIKTR
+330 LYDIKTK
-337 ITKFDNLKVKKSSSF
+337 IIKFDNLKIKKISSI
-352 LPQNIVDI
+352 LPENIVNI
-360 YTDYVNKLNKIIDDN
+360 YTECIEKLNKIIDDN
-375 PIRIYEMQVRKI
+375 PIKIYELQVRKI
-387 NSDEN
+387 NGDEN
-392 IYVDNFNK
+392 IYIDNYNNI
-400 LKKKIEI
+400 KKKIEI

-416 LSQYEKL
+416 LSEDDKTYIIK
-423 VLINNIDKNINFM
+423 NIDKNINFM
-436 NNLVHKYNETLF
+436 NNLVYKYNESLF
-448 TNGLNDENITIM
+448 NNSLINENITIM
-460 TIHEDDIIKYNEIV
+460 TIHEDDIIKYNEII

-520 WQNKIIDSM
+520 WQNKIIDSV

-540 HKSQGSTFNNVY
+540 HKSQGSTFSNVY